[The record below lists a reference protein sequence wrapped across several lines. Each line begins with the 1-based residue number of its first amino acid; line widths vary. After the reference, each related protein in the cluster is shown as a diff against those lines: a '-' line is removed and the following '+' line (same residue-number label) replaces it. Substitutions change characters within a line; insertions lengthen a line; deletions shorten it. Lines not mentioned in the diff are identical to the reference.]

1 MAKKKTRKSSI
12 PNPALAPLK
21 TLIGKWKA
29 VGTHPLVPD
38 TILHGRSTFKWIEG
52 GAFLMCQSE
61 IDMKGFPAG
70 VAIFGSDDATGEY
83 FMLYFDERKVSRKYD
98 VTIEKN
104 ILKWQRNAPN
114 FSQRYTWIFDDNG
127 KTIVGKGEL
136 CEDGKTWKP
145 DLDLTYTRVK

>member
-1 MAKKKTRKSSI
+1 
-12 PNPALAPLK
+12 
-21 TLIGKWKA
+21 
-29 VGTHPLVPD
+29 
-38 TILHGRSTFKWIEG
+38 
-52 GAFLMCQSE
+52 MCQSE